1 MSRQLVIRSIERVEY
16 INIMEL
22 NAEYVEKFN
31 EYLQKSFRPVEEG
44 ASIPFFTEEDLVNIW
59 ENNGRLNDI
68 NEIRANRGIAPL
80 VDVQVEDIHFTS
92 ATPTFNLIP
101 EIRNFLEEDVWCAF
115 REEIDGE
122 VTDCEFEVEEEE
134 EPWQ

>member
-1 MSRQLVIRSIERVEY
+1 MSRQLVIRSVERVEY
-16 INIMEL
+16 INVMEL
-22 NAEYVEKFN
+22 NAEYIEKFN
-31 EYLQKSFRPVEEG
+31 EFLQKTFRPVEEG

-68 NEIRANRGIAPL
+68 NEIRVNRGIAPL
-80 VDVQVEDIHFTS
+80 VDVQVEDIRFT
-92 ATPTFNLIP
+92 ATRPTFNLIP
-101 EIRNFLEEDVWCAF
+101 AIRDFLEEDVWCAF

-122 VTDCEFEVEEEE
+122 VLDWEFGMEEEE